1 MKSHNENKDKV
12 KSFKGITLIAL
23 VITIILL
30 LILAGV
36 TINGIFNNNGL
47 FSKVIN
53 SKEETLKS
61 QSLEELKLK
70 VSEIQVER
78 IEQASL
84 KDIAISLKNDT
95 ENKYIVSVDSDSN
108 ENSEDEQF
116 ENINKIYVIYKNY
129 QFEIDKN
136 LEILIIKKISDET
149 KQDTEEKL
157 KIGEKIEF
165 NYTGNY
171 QEYKIKESGYYR
183 IQCWGADGGNST
195 RNGGK
200 GALGGKG
207 GYTSG
212 VIFLEKGEKI
222 YIYVGGHGEDAV
234 AKKDSPNGYNGGG
247 LGTWDQE
254 DDEAA
259 GAGGGATDIRLVAND
274 WDNFESLKSR
284 IMVAAGGGGAT
295 NLTAGG
301 AGGGLEGLTNRKR
314 SQPGTQ
320 TSGYQFGI
328 GQNGYGTGDSNG
340 VAGSGGGYYG
350 GTTSDYSD
358 NAEAGAGGSSYV
370 SGYEGCNAISKDSTS
385 ENIIHTGQSIHYSN
399 KRFLY
404 SVILDG
410 NNSEIGSKEG
420 LDGHTT
426 ITFYGDKFKEN
437 IGYTKTEFN
446 YTGNYQ
452 EYEIKETG
460 YHKIQCW
467 GADGGYSVGNGRQR
481 ANGGT
486 GGYTSGIIYLEKGE
500 KIYIYVGGHGEDA
513 TVGKDSQNGYNGG
526 GLGTWDHED
535 DEAAGAGGGA
545 TDIRLVANEWNNF
558 ESLKSRIMVAAGGGG
573 ASWKTEGGAGGGL
586 EGLTNRKI
594 SVPGT
599 QTSGYKFGIGQDGY
613 GTGKNDGV
621 GGAGGGYYGGTT
633 SNYADGAEAGA
644 GGSSYVS
651 GYEGC
656 NAISKDSTSENIIHT
671 GQSIHYSN
679 KKFIN
684 GIILDGKNSKSSSKN
699 TNNGYVQI
707 AFLDNNYEVAILV
720 DDMMK

>member
-1 MKSHNENKDKV
+1 MKSYNKNKDKL

-23 VITIILL
+23 VITIIIL

-36 TINGIFNNNGL
+36 TINEIRSNGL
-47 FSKVIN
+47 LSKVIN
-53 SKEETLKS
+53 SKEKSLKS
-61 QSLEELKLK
+61 QALEELKLK
-70 VSEIQVER
+70 VNEIQLEKKG
-78 IEQASL
+78 QASL

-116 ENINKIYVIYKNY
+116 ENVNKIYVIYKNY
-129 QFEIDKN
+129 KFIIDNNFEISS
-136 LEILIIKKISDET
+136 IKKIDNET
-149 KQDTEEKL
+149 GEIPKY
-157 KIGEKIEF
+157 GEKIEF
-165 NYTGNY
+165 YYTGDY
-171 QEYKIKESGYYR
+171 QEYEIKESGYYR
-183 IQCWGADGGNST
+183 IQCWGADGGYSVGNGS
-195 RNGGK
+195 RKANGGT
-200 GALGGKG
+200 G

-212 VIFLEKGEKI
+212 IIYLEKGEKI
-222 YIYVGGHGEDAV
+222 YIYVGGHGEDATV
-234 AKKDSPNGYNGGG
+234 GKDSQNGYNGGG
-247 LGTWDQE
+247 LGTWDHE
-254 DDEAA
+254 DDETA
-259 GAGGGATDIRLVAND
+259 GAGGGATDIRLIANEWND
-274 WDNFESLKSR
+274 FESLKSR
-284 IMVAAGGGGAT
+284 IMVAAGGGGASWET
-295 NLTAGG
+295 EGG
-301 AGGGLEGLTNRKR
+301 AGGGLEGLTNRKI
-314 SQPGTQ
+314 SVPGTQ
-320 TSGYQFGI
+320 ISGYQFGI
-328 GQNGYGTGDSNG
+328 GQDGYGTGDSNG

-426 ITFYGDKFKEN
+426 ITFYGDKLKEN
-437 IGYTKTEFN
+437 IEYSKTEYN

-452 EYEIKETG
+452 EYEVKETG

-467 GADGGYSVGNGRQR
+467 GADGGYSVGNGSRR

-513 TVGKDSQNGYNGG
+513 VAKKDSPNGYNGG

-586 EGLTNRKI
+586 EGLTNRERA
-594 SVPGT
+594 VPGK

-613 GTGKNDGV
+613 GTGNSDGV

-633 SNYADGAEAGA
+633 SNYSDDAEAGA

>member
-1 MKSHNENKDKV
+1 MKSYNKNKDKL

-23 VITIILL
+23 VITIIIL

-36 TINGIFNNNGL
+36 TINEIRSNGL
-47 FSKVIN
+47 LSKVIN
-53 SKEETLKS
+53 SKEKSLKS
-61 QSLEELKLK
+61 QALEELKLK
-70 VSEIQVER
+70 VNEIQLEKKG
-78 IEQASL
+78 QASL

-116 ENINKIYVIYKNY
+116 ENVNKIYVIYKNY
-129 QFEIDKN
+129 KFIIDNNFEISS
-136 LEILIIKKISDET
+136 IKKIDNET
-149 KQDTEEKL
+149 GEIPKY
-157 KIGEKIEF
+157 GEKIEF
-165 NYTGNY
+165 YYTGDY
-171 QEYKIKESGYYR
+171 QEYEIKESGYYR
-183 IQCWGADGGNST
+183 IQCWGADGGYSVGNGS
-195 RNGGK
+195 RKANGGT
-200 GALGGKG
+200 G

-212 VIFLEKGEKI
+212 IIYLEKGEKI
-222 YIYVGGHGEDAV
+222 YIYVGGHGEDATV
-234 AKKDSPNGYNGGG
+234 GKDSQNGYNGGG
-247 LGTWDQE
+247 LGTWDHE
-254 DDEAA
+254 DDETA
-259 GAGGGATDIRLVAND
+259 GAGGGATDIRLIANEWND
-274 WDNFESLKSR
+274 FESLKSR
-284 IMVAAGGGGAT
+284 IMVAAGGGGASWET
-295 NLTAGG
+295 EGG
-301 AGGGLEGLTNRKR
+301 AGGGLEGLTNRKI
-314 SQPGTQ
+314 SVPGTQ
-320 TSGYQFGI
+320 TSGYKFGI
-328 GQNGYGTGDSNG
+328 GQDGYGTGKNDG
-340 VAGSGGGYYG
+340 VGGAGGGYYG
-350 GTTSDYSD
+350 GTTSNYADG
-358 NAEAGAGGSSYV
+358 AEAGAGGSSYV

-535 DEAAGAGGGA
+535 DETAGAGGGA
-545 TDIRLVANEWNNF
+545 TDIRLIANEWNDF

-573 ASWKTEGGAGGGL
+573 ASWETEGGAGGGL

>member
-1 MKSHNENKDKV
+1 MKSYNENKDKV

-23 VITIILL
+23 IITIIIL

-36 TINGIFNNNGL
+36 TINEIRNNGL

-78 IEQASL
+78 IGQASL

-129 QFEIDKN
+129 KFIIDNNFEISS
-136 LEILIIKKISDET
+136 IKKIDNET
-149 KQDTEEKL
+149 GEKP
-157 KIGEKIEF
+157 KYGEKIEF
-165 NYTGNY
+165 Y
-171 QEYKIKESGYYR
+171 
-183 IQCWGADGGNST
+183 
-195 RNGGK
+195 
-200 GALGGKG
+200 
-207 GYTSG
+207 
-212 VIFLEKGEKI
+212 
-222 YIYVGGHGEDAV
+222 
-234 AKKDSPNGYNGGG
+234 
-247 LGTWDQE
+247 
-254 DDEAA
+254 
-259 GAGGGATDIRLVAND
+259 
-274 WDNFESLKSR
+274 
-284 IMVAAGGGGAT
+284 
-295 NLTAGG
+295 
-301 AGGGLEGLTNRKR
+301 
-314 SQPGTQ
+314 
-320 TSGYQFGI
+320 
-328 GQNGYGTGDSNG
+328 
-340 VAGSGGGYYG
+340 
-350 GTTSDYSD
+350 
-358 NAEAGAGGSSYV
+358 
-370 SGYEGCNAISKDSTS
+370 
-385 ENIIHTGQSIHYSN
+385 
-399 KRFLY
+399 
-404 SVILDG
+404 
-410 NNSEIGSKEG
+410 
-420 LDGHTT
+420 
-426 ITFYGDKFKEN
+426 
-437 IGYTKTEFN
+437 

-452 EYEIKETG
+452 EYEVKGSG
-460 YHKIQCW
+460 YYRIQCW
-467 GADGGYSVGNGRQR
+467 GADGGYSVGNGSRR

-486 GGYTSGIIYLEKGE
+486 GGYTSGVIFLEKGE

-535 DEAAGAGGGA
+535 DETAGAGGGA
-545 TDIRLVANEWNNF
+545 TDIRLIANEWNDF

-573 ASWKTEGGAGGGL
+573 ASWETEGGAGGGL

-684 GIILDGKNSKSSSKN
+684 GIIFDGKNSKSSSKN

>member
-1 MKSHNENKDKV
+1 MKSYNKNKDKF
-12 KSFKGITLIAL
+12 KRFKGITLISL

-70 VSEIQVER
+70 VNEIQLEKKGQV
-78 IEQASL
+78 SL

-95 ENKYIVSVDSDSN
+95 ENKYIVSVDSNSN

-116 ENINKIYVIYKNY
+116 ENVNKIYVIYKNY
-129 QFEIDKN
+129 KFIIDNNFEISS
-136 LEILIIKKISDET
+136 IKKIDNET
-149 KQDTEEKL
+149 GEIPKY
-157 KIGEKIEF
+157 GEKIEF
-165 NYTGNY
+165 DYTGNY

-183 IQCWGADGGNST
+183 IQCWGANGGNST
-195 RNGGK
+195 TNGK
-200 GALGGKG
+200 TGALGGNG

-247 LGTWDQE
+247 LGTWDHE

-301 AGGGLEGLTNRKR
+301 AGGGLEGLTNRTK

-320 TSGYQFGI
+320 ISGYQFGI
-328 GQNGYGTGDSNG
+328 GQDGYGTGDSNGVAGSGGGYYGGTTSDYSDNAEAGAGGSSYVSGYEGCKAISKDSTSGNISHTEGSLHYSNKKFLYSVILDGNNSDIEPKDGLDGHATITFYGDKFKENIEYSKTEYNYTGNYQEYEVKETGYHKIQCWGADGGNSTRNGKTGALGGNGGYTSGIIYLEKGEKIYIYVGGHGVDAVAKKDSLNGYNGGGLGTWDHEDDEAAGAGGGATDIRLVANEWNNFESLKSRIMVAAGGGGATNLTAGGAGGGLEGLTNRKRSQPGTQISGYQFGIGQDGYGTGKSNG

-399 KRFLY
+399 K
-404 SVILDG
+404 
-410 NNSEIGSKEG
+410 
-420 LDGHTT
+420 
-426 ITFYGDKFKEN
+426 
-437 IGYTKTEFN
+437 
-446 YTGNYQ
+446 
-452 EYEIKETG
+452 
-460 YHKIQCW
+460 
-467 GADGGYSVGNGRQR
+467 
-481 ANGGT
+481 
-486 GGYTSGIIYLEKGE
+486 
-500 KIYIYVGGHGEDA
+500 
-513 TVGKDSQNGYNGG
+513 
-526 GLGTWDHED
+526 
-535 DEAAGAGGGA
+535 
-545 TDIRLVANEWNNF
+545 
-558 ESLKSRIMVAAGGGG
+558 
-573 ASWKTEGGAGGGL
+573 
-586 EGLTNRKI
+586 
-594 SVPGT
+594 
-599 QTSGYKFGIGQDGY
+599 
-613 GTGKNDGV
+613 
-621 GGAGGGYYGGTT
+621 
-633 SNYADGAEAGA
+633 
-644 GGSSYVS
+644 
-651 GYEGC
+651 
-656 NAISKDSTSENIIHT
+656 
-671 GQSIHYSN
+671 
-679 KKFIN
+679 KFIN
-684 GIILDGKNSKSSSKN
+684 GIILDGKNSKLSSKN
-699 TNNGYVQI
+699 TNNGYARI

>member
-1 MKSHNENKDKV
+1 MKSYNKNKDKL

-23 VITIILL
+23 VITIIIL

-36 TINGIFNNNGL
+36 TINEIRSNGL
-47 FSKVIN
+47 LSKVIN
-53 SKEETLKS
+53 SKEKSLKS
-61 QSLEELKLK
+61 QALEELKLK
-70 VSEIQVER
+70 VNEIQLEKKG
-78 IEQASL
+78 QASL

-116 ENINKIYVIYKNY
+116 ENVNKIYVIYKNY
-129 QFEIDKN
+129 KFIIDNNFEISS
-136 LEILIIKKISDET
+136 IKKIDNET
-149 KQDTEEKL
+149 GEIPKY
-157 KIGEKIEF
+157 GEKIEF
-165 NYTGNY
+165 YYTGDY
-171 QEYKIKESGYYR
+171 QEYEIKESGYYR
-183 IQCWGADGGNST
+183 IQCWGADGGYSVGNGS
-195 RNGGK
+195 RKANGGT
-200 GALGGKG
+200 G

-212 VIFLEKGEKI
+212 IIYLEKGEKI
-222 YIYVGGHGEDAV
+222 YIYVGGHGEDATV
-234 AKKDSPNGYNGGG
+234 GKDSQNGYNGGG
-247 LGTWDQE
+247 LGTWDHE
-254 DDEAA
+254 DDETA
-259 GAGGGATDIRLVAND
+259 GAGGGATDIRLVANEWND
-274 WDNFESLKSR
+274 FESLKSR
-284 IMVAAGGGGAT
+284 IMVAAGGGGASWET
-295 NLTAGG
+295 EGG
-301 AGGGLEGLTNRKR
+301 AGGGLEGLTNRKI
-314 SQPGTQ
+314 SVPGTQ
-320 TSGYQFGI
+320 ISGYQFGI
-328 GQNGYGTGDSNG
+328 GQDGYGTGKNNG
-340 VAGSGGGYYG
+340 VGGAGGGYYG
-350 GTTSDYSD
+350 GTTSNYADG
-358 NAEAGAGGSSYV
+358 AEAGSGGSSYV

-535 DEAAGAGGGA
+535 DETAGAGGGA
-545 TDIRLVANEWNNF
+545 TDIRLVANEWNDF

-573 ASWKTEGGAGGGL
+573 ASWETEGGAGGGL

-599 QTSGYKFGIGQDGY
+599 QISGYQFGIGQDGY
-613 GTGKNDGV
+613 GTGKNNGV

-633 SNYADGAEAGA
+633 SNYADGAEAGS

>member
-1 MKSHNENKDKV
+1 MKSYNKNKDKF
-12 KSFKGITLIAL
+12 KRFKGITLISL

-70 VSEIQVER
+70 VNEIQLEKKGQV
-78 IEQASL
+78 SL

-95 ENKYIVSVDSDSN
+95 ENKYIVSVDSNSN
-108 ENSEDEQF
+108 E
-116 ENINKIYVIYKNY
+116 IYVIYKNY
-129 QFEIDKN
+129 KFIIDNNFEISCINKIDN
-136 LEILIIKKISDET
+136 ETGEIPKY
-149 KQDTEEKL
+149 
-157 KIGEKIEF
+157 GEKIEF
-165 NYTGNY
+165 DYTGNY

-183 IQCWGADGGNST
+183 IQCWGANGGNST

-200 GALGGKG
+200 GALGGNG

-212 VIFLEKGEKI
+212 VIYLEKGEKI

-247 LGTWDQE
+247 LGTWDHE

-301 AGGGLEGLTNRKR
+301 AGGGLEGLTNRTK

-320 TSGYQFGI
+320 KSGYQFGI
-328 GQNGYGTGDSNG
+328 GQDGYGTGDSNGVAGSGGGYYGGTTSNYSDNAEAGAGGSSYVSGYEGCNAISKDSTSENIIHTERSLHYSNKKFLYSVILDGNNSEIEPKNGLDGHATITFYGDKLKENIEYSKTEYNYTGNYQEYEVKETGYHKIQCWGADGGNSTTNGKTGALGGKGGYTSGIIYLEKGEKIYIYVGGHGVDAVAKKDSLNGYNGGGLGTWDHGDDEAAGAGGGATDIRLVANEWNNFESLKSRIMVAAGGGGATNRTAGGAGGGLEGLTNRKRSQPGTQISGYQFGIGQDGYGTGKSNG

-399 KRFLY
+399 K
-404 SVILDG
+404 
-410 NNSEIGSKEG
+410 
-420 LDGHTT
+420 
-426 ITFYGDKFKEN
+426 
-437 IGYTKTEFN
+437 
-446 YTGNYQ
+446 
-452 EYEIKETG
+452 
-460 YHKIQCW
+460 
-467 GADGGYSVGNGRQR
+467 
-481 ANGGT
+481 
-486 GGYTSGIIYLEKGE
+486 
-500 KIYIYVGGHGEDA
+500 
-513 TVGKDSQNGYNGG
+513 
-526 GLGTWDHED
+526 
-535 DEAAGAGGGA
+535 
-545 TDIRLVANEWNNF
+545 
-558 ESLKSRIMVAAGGGG
+558 
-573 ASWKTEGGAGGGL
+573 
-586 EGLTNRKI
+586 
-594 SVPGT
+594 
-599 QTSGYKFGIGQDGY
+599 
-613 GTGKNDGV
+613 
-621 GGAGGGYYGGTT
+621 
-633 SNYADGAEAGA
+633 
-644 GGSSYVS
+644 
-651 GYEGC
+651 
-656 NAISKDSTSENIIHT
+656 
-671 GQSIHYSN
+671 
-679 KKFIN
+679 KFIN
-684 GIILDGKNSKSSSKN
+684 GIILDGKNSKLSSKN
-699 TNNGYVQI
+699 INNGYARI

>member
-1 MKSHNENKDKV
+1 MKSYNENKDKV

-23 VITIILL
+23 IITIIIL

-36 TINGIFNNNGL
+36 TINEIRNNGL

-78 IEQASL
+78 IGQASL

-129 QFEIDKN
+129 KFIIDNNFEISS
-136 LEILIIKKISDET
+136 IKKIDNET
-149 KQDTEEKL
+149 GEKP
-157 KIGEKIEF
+157 KYGEKIEF
-165 NYTGNY
+165 YYTGNY
-171 QEYKIKESGYYR
+171 QEYEVKGSGYYR
-183 IQCWGADGGNST
+183 IQCWGADGGYSVGNGS
-195 RNGGK
+195 RRANGGT
-200 GALGGKG
+200 G

-222 YIYVGGHGEDAV
+222 YIYVGGHGEDATV
-234 AKKDSPNGYNGGG
+234 GKDSQNGYNGGG
-247 LGTWDQE
+247 LGTWDHE
-254 DDEAA
+254 DDETA
-259 GAGGGATDIRLVAND
+259 GAGGGATDIRLIANEWND
-274 WDNFESLKSR
+274 FESLKSR
-284 IMVAAGGGGAT
+284 IMVAAGGGGASWET
-295 NLTAGG
+295 EGG
-301 AGGGLEGLTNRKR
+301 AGGGLEGLTNRKI
-314 SQPGTQ
+314 SVPGTQ
-320 TSGYQFGI
+320 TSGYKFGI
-328 GQNGYGTGDSNG
+328 GQDGYGTGKNDG
-340 VAGSGGGYYG
+340 VGGAGGGYYG
-350 GTTSDYSD
+350 GTTSNYADG
-358 NAEAGAGGSSYV
+358 AEAGAGGSSYV

-399 KRFLY
+399 KKFLY

-410 NNSEIGSKEG
+410 NNAQIGKKEG

-426 ITFYGDKFKEN
+426 IIFYGDKLKEN

-452 EYEIKETG
+452 EYEVKETG

-467 GADGGYSVGNGRQR
+467 GADGGYSVGNGSQR

-535 DEAAGAGGGA
+535 DETAGAGGGA
-545 TDIRLVANEWNNF
+545 TDIRLIANEWNDF

-573 ASWKTEGGAGGGL
+573 ASWETEGGAGGGL

-684 GIILDGKNSKSSSKN
+684 GIIFDGKNSKSSSKN

>member
-1 MKSHNENKDKV
+1 MKSYNKNKDKL

-23 VITIILL
+23 VITIIIL

-36 TINGIFNNNGL
+36 TINEIRSNGL
-47 FSKVIN
+47 LSKVIN
-53 SKEETLKS
+53 SKEKSLKS
-61 QSLEELKLK
+61 QALEELKLK
-70 VSEIQVER
+70 VNEIQLEKKG
-78 IEQASL
+78 QASL

-116 ENINKIYVIYKNY
+116 ENVNKIYVIYKNY
-129 QFEIDKN
+129 KFIIDNNFEISS
-136 LEILIIKKISDET
+136 IKKIDNET
-149 KQDTEEKL
+149 GEIPKY
-157 KIGEKIEF
+157 GEKIEF
-165 NYTGNY
+165 YYTGDY
-171 QEYKIKESGYYR
+171 QEYEIKESGYYR
-183 IQCWGADGGNST
+183 IQCWGADGGYSVGNGS
-195 RNGGK
+195 RKANGGT
-200 GALGGKG
+200 G

-212 VIFLEKGEKI
+212 IIYLEKGEKI
-222 YIYVGGHGEDAV
+222 YIYVGGHGEDATV
-234 AKKDSPNGYNGGG
+234 GKDSQNGYNGGG
-247 LGTWDQE
+247 LGTWDHE
-254 DDEAA
+254 DDETA
-259 GAGGGATDIRLVAND
+259 GAGGGATDIRLVANEWND
-274 WDNFESLKSR
+274 FESLKSR
-284 IMVAAGGGGAT
+284 IMVAAGGGGASWET
-295 NLTAGG
+295 EGG
-301 AGGGLEGLTNRKR
+301 AGGGLEGLTNRKI
-314 SQPGTQ
+314 SVPGTQ
-320 TSGYQFGI
+320 TSGYKFGI
-328 GQNGYGTGDSNG
+328 GQDGYGTGKNDG
-340 VAGSGGGYYG
+340 VGGAGGGYYG
-350 GTTSDYSD
+350 GTTSNYADG
-358 NAEAGAGGSSYV
+358 AEAGAGGSSYV

-535 DEAAGAGGGA
+535 DETAGAGGGA
-545 TDIRLVANEWNNF
+545 TDIRLVANEWNDF

-573 ASWKTEGGAGGGL
+573 ASWETEGGAGGGL

>member
-1 MKSHNENKDKV
+1 MKSYNKNKDKF
-12 KSFKGITLIAL
+12 KRFKGITLISL

-70 VSEIQVER
+70 VNEIQLEKKGQV
-78 IEQASL
+78 SL

-95 ENKYIVSVDSDSN
+95 ENKYIVSVDSNSN

-116 ENINKIYVIYKNY
+116 ENSNKIYVIYKNY
-129 QFEIDKN
+129 KFIIDNNFEISSINKIDN
-136 LEILIIKKISDET
+136 ETGEIPKY
-149 KQDTEEKL
+149 
-157 KIGEKIEF
+157 GEKIEF
-165 NYTGNY
+165 DYTGNY

-183 IQCWGADGGNST
+183 IQCWGANGGNST
-195 RNGGK
+195 RNGK
-200 GALGGKG
+200 TGALGGNG

-212 VIFLEKGEKI
+212 VIYLEKGEKI

-247 LGTWDQE
+247 LGTWDHE

-301 AGGGLEGLTNRKR
+301 AGGGLEGLTNRTK

-320 TSGYQFGI
+320 ISGYQFGI
-328 GQNGYGTGDSNG
+328 GQDGYGTGDSNG

-370 SGYEGCNAISKDSTS
+370 SGYEGCKAISKDSTS
-385 ENIIHTGQSIHYSN
+385 GNISHTEGSLHYSN
-399 KRFLY
+399 KKFLY

-410 NNSEIGSKEG
+410 NNSDIEPKDG
-420 LDGHTT
+420 LDGHAT
-426 ITFYGDKFKEN
+426 ITFYGDKLKEN
-437 IGYTKTEFN
+437 IEYSKTEYN

-452 EYEIKETG
+452 EYEVKETG

-467 GADGGYSVGNGRQR
+467 GADGGYSVGNGSRR

-513 TVGKDSQNGYNGG
+513 VAKKDSPNGYNGG

-586 EGLTNRKI
+586 EGLTNRERA
-594 SVPGT
+594 VPGK

-613 GTGKNDGV
+613 GTGNSDGV

-633 SNYADGAEAGA
+633 SNYSDDAEAGA